1 MVIHGTHR
9 RAPWLEHRSR
19 GWRVLKGQEGEQCC
33 GEALEFMS
41 IGFEFSSYSA
51 MTHLFTIKSFSN
63 MHRIKWPFYF
73 TPKPNF
79 KYSKKPYFRFQAIQN
94 SPFAG
99 SVKILFPPEKWL
111 LTLIDQRTSFF
122 HSFFGLE
129 VKNNYSQ
136 VPSHQGHFM
145 FMLSW
150 HFIQLA
156 SFS

>member
-99 SVKILFPPEKWL
+99 SVKLLFPPEKWL
-111 LTLIDQRTSFF
+111 LTLILTPNAKGRQKVPLAKPSGAQVLYKCFDF
-122 HSFFGLE
+122 HLE
-129 VKNNYSQ
+129 GK
-136 VPSHQGHFM
+136 
-145 FMLSW
+145 L
-150 HFIQLA
+150 
-156 SFS
+156 